1 MDFALNEEQRLTQKT
16 ARDFAQKSVAPRAGE
31 IDETQEFPFDL
42 VKGMGELGF
51 MGMNVP
57 EEYDGAGADMLSYAL
72 AVEEISKA
80 CAATGIIMA
89 SHNSLVCHPI
99 LTFGSE
105 EQKKKYL
112 PPLARGEKI
121 GSFCLTEPNAGT
133 DAGNQETTAVKQGD
147 GYVLNGTKIFTTN
160 GLVCGTLVVF
170 ASTDK
175 EQGMK
180 GISAFIVERGW
191 DGVEPGKKEKT
202 LGIRGSSTC
211 EFALTDVHVPAENLL
226 GKEGIGFRI
235 AMNTLDGGRVSVAA
249 QAVGI
254 AQAALDAS
262 IEYSGQREQFGKPI
276 AKFQAIQWMLADM
289 ATEIDASRLL
299 MYKAACAKDS
309 GASFSMEAAQAK
321 LIASDVAVR
330 CGSKAIQIH
339 GGYGYTQDYPVERN
353 YRDAKITEIYEGT
366 SEVQR
371 MVIASNLLKGR

>member
-1 MDFALNEEQRLTQKT
+1 MDFGLNEEQRLIQKT

-31 IDETQEFPFDL
+31 IDETQEFPHDL

-57 EEYDGAGADMLSYAL
+57 DEYDGAATDMLSYAL

-89 SHNSLVCHPI
+89 SHNSLVCFPI
-99 LTFGSE
+99 LTFGSD

-112 PPLARGEKI
+112 PPLARGEVI

-133 DAGNQETTAVKQGD
+133 DAGNQETTAVKKGD
-147 GYVLNGTKIFTTN
+147 GYVLNGTKVFTTN
-160 GLVCGTLVVF
+160 GLVSGTLVVF

-211 EFALTDVHVPAENLL
+211 EIALTDVQVPADNLL
-226 GKEGIGFRI
+226 GKEGMGFKI
-235 AMNTLDGGRVSVAA
+235 AMSTLDGGRVSVAA

-262 IEYSGQREQFGKPI
+262 IDYSLQREQFGRPI

-299 MYKAACAKDS
+299 VYKAACAKDA
-309 GASFSMEAAQAK
+309 GGPFSMEAAQAK

-330 CGSKAIQIH
+330 CGSKAIQVH
-339 GGYGYTQDYPVERN
+339 GGYGYTMDYPVERN

-371 MVIASNLLKGR
+371 MVIAANLLKGR

>member
-1 MDFALNEEQRLTQKT
+1 MDFALNEEQRLIQKT
-16 ARDFAQKSVAPRAGE
+16 ARDFAQKNVAPRAAE
-31 IDETQEFPFDL
+31 IDETQQFPHDL

-57 EEYDGAGADMLSYAL
+57 EKYDGAAADTLSYIL

-99 LTFGSE
+99 LAFGTE

-112 PPLARGEKI
+112 PPLARGEVL

-133 DAGNQETTAVKQGD
+133 DAANQESTAVKKGG
-147 GYVLNGTKIFTTN
+147 GYVLNGNKMFTTN

-170 ASTDK
+170 ASTDREK
-175 EQGMK
+175 GAK
-180 GISAFIVERGW
+180 GISAFIVERAW
-191 DGVEPGKKEKT
+191 DGVQPGKKERT
-202 LGIRGSSTC
+202 MGIRGSSTSGYT
-211 EFALTDVHVPAENLL
+211 FTDVHVPAENLL
-226 GKEGIGFRI
+226 GAEGQGFKI
-235 AMNTLDGGRVSVAA
+235 ALNTLDGGRVSVAA

-262 IEYSGQREQFGKPI
+262 VRFAGERVQFGRPI
-276 AKFQAIQWMLADM
+276 AKFQAIQWMIADM
-289 ATEIDASRLL
+289 ATEIDAARLL
-299 MYKAACAKDS
+299 TYKAACAKDA
-309 GASFSMEAAQAK
+309 GGSFSMEAAQAK

-330 CGSKAIQIH
+330 CGSKAIQVH
-339 GGYGYTQDYPVERN
+339 GGYGYTQEYPVERN

-371 MVIASNLLKGR
+371 MVIAANLLKGR